1 MQKGKKRKLSEA
13 LPDEDESSEEDVNI
27 QADVDLSAGEEDD
40 SQAEELVPM
49 PDSGGIE
56 ALRKKLH
63 DRMAQLRNRGRY
75 AGEAGD
81 RDALLEERRSQRAAM
96 RDRRRKERKEK
107 IRHEAETKGKKNKDR
122 REEKQKGNATK
133 VRRHSLHMSQNLSIT
148 MYFLD
153 SAPCTR

>member
-1 MQKGKKRKLSEA
+1 
-13 LPDEDESSEEDVNI
+13 
-27 QADVDLSAGEEDD
+27 
-40 SQAEELVPM
+40 M
-49 PDSGGIE
+49 PGSGGIE

-75 AGEAGD
+75 VGEAGD

-133 VRRHSLHMSQNLSIT
+133 VRRHPPHELKSQHDNLL
-148 MYFLD
+148 LD
-153 SAPCTR
+153 SAPCTRQYKRILAAARSTVEAHNRHLWQHQRPILFQENRQTKNNI